1 MLDLCTGTGCIPLLL
16 CATWFPGSTTV
27 VGIDAS
33 LEALQLAKDNALEH
47 ASVVDLASPH
57 TESHLSR
64 RTRRLSH
71 PSSSSAPRSATP
83 KKNVFIPLHADV
95 RDTPNLTETLSFW
108 LPFDIITANP
118 PYVPRNQYAILDK
131 SVRDFEDPAA
141 LLGDPPGAPDTGG
154 LTFYLDIARLVGQ
167 ARVLATNGWLV
178 LEVGDGQAR
187 DVEKILHTVARMKDT
202 EIWTDQWGKER
213 VVVARC
219 RE

>member
-16 CATWFPGSTTV
+16 CAKWLPGSTTV

-33 LEALQLAKDNALEH
+33 LEALQLAQDNAVEN
-47 ASVVDLASPH
+47 ASIVDLASPPTQTH
-57 TESHLSR
+57 FSGRPR
-64 RTRRLSH
+64 RPSS

-83 KKNVFIPLHADV
+83 KNVFIPMHADV
-95 RDTPNLTETLSFW
+95 RDTPNLIGALSFW
-108 LPFDIITANP
+108 PPFDIITANP
-118 PYVPRNQYAILDK
+118 PYIPRSQYANLDE
-131 SVRDFEDPAA
+131 SVRNFEDPAA

-154 LTFYLDIARLVGQ
+154 LTFYSDIARLVAQ
-167 ARVLATNGWLV
+167 TRVLATDGWLV
-178 LEVGDGQAR
+178 LEVGDGQAPA
-187 DVEKILHTVARMKDT
+187 VEKILHSVARMKDT